1 MYRTGMEIRDAI
13 SEDAESACQ
22 VLKRS
27 ISELCIADHE
37 NRPEILERWLSNK
50 TPEIVASWIVQPSNS
65 MLVATN
71 GSAIIGVGLVT
82 DKGEINLNY
91 VAPEA
96 RFQGVSRALLGA
108 LESRAIKRGN
118 SKCTLSST
126 VTARRFYLS
135 GGYKEEAP
143 AAHTFGITSYP
154 MFKLLAQKS

>member
-1 MYRTGMEIRDAI
+1 MEIRDALP
-13 SEDAESACQ
+13 EDAESVCQ
-22 VLKRS
+22 VLRRS

-37 NRPEILERWLSNK
+37 NRPELLERWLSNK
-50 TPEIVASWIVQPSNS
+50 TPEIIASWIAQPGNS
-65 MLVATN
+65 MLVVAN

-96 RFQGVSRALLGA
+96 RFQGVSRSLLGA
-108 LESRAIKRGN
+108 LESRAIKQGN
-118 SKCTLSST
+118 TRCTLSST

-135 GGYKEEAP
+135 GGYSEEP
-143 AAHTFGITSYP
+143 PMAHEFGILSYP